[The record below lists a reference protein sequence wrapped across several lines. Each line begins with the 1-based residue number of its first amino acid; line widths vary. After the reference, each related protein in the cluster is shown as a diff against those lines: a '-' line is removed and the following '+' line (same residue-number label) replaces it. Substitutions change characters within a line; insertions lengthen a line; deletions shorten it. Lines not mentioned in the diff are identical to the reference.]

1 MKNYIS
7 KILFLGCNFD
17 QLPYLNEI
25 KKKGFYVVG
34 ADLNPNAPGK
44 ALCDKFYSV
53 GYDDISGLIEI
64 GKKEDFNSKDKIFTA
79 AAQFANL
86 GAAYFARE
94 FQIPF
99 PKIEAIEIC
108 LDKAKFYPFFKE
120 HNLPIPET
128 FFINNNEELIKG
140 IDKLGSDS
148 EYYLKSDFSK
158 NPNYVYKFTGNK
170 MHEMNFFWGRDRY
183 LQKCY
188 ILQKE
193 FLGEHLRINIIGDNF
208 ILFPVDLKNKLVT
221 KKAEIV
227 SRGILKKLKAVI
239 LSLGFNKLLVKFDL
253 ILNHKGYVVLDI
265 GIDPPYRLNLFYTS
279 LNLQMPHY
287 YVNQYLENEI
297 NYPILSYE
305 S

>member
-7 KILFLGCNFD
+7 KILFLGCNYD
-17 QLPYLNEI
+17 QLPYLKEI
-25 KKKGFYVVG
+25 KKKGVYIVG
-34 ADLNPNAPGK
+34 ADLNPDAPGK
-44 ALCDKFYSV
+44 ALCNTFYCV

-64 GKKEDFNSKDKIFTA
+64 GEKEDFNSKDKIFTA
-79 AAQFANL
+79 ASQFANL
-86 GAAYFARE
+86 GAAYFAKE

-108 LDKAKFYPFFKE
+108 LDKAKFYPFFKD
-120 HNLPIPET
+120 NQLPIPET
-128 FFINNNEELIKG
+128 FIIDNKEQLIEVMDQLGNEC
-140 IDKLGSDS
+140 

-170 MHEMNFFWGRDRY
+170 ADEMNIFWGRDRY

-193 FLGEHLRINIIGDNF
+193 FLGEHLRINIMDNDF
-208 ILFPVDLKNKLVT
+208 ILFPVDIKNKLVA
-221 KKAEIV
+221 KKSEIV
-227 SRGILKKLKAVI
+227 DRGIVEKLKNVI
-239 LSLGFNKLLVKFDL
+239 DALGFNKWLVKFDL
-253 ILNHKGYVVLDI
+253 ILGENGFVVLDI
-265 GIDPPYRLNLFYTS
+265 GIDPPYRLNLYYKS

-305 S
+305 L